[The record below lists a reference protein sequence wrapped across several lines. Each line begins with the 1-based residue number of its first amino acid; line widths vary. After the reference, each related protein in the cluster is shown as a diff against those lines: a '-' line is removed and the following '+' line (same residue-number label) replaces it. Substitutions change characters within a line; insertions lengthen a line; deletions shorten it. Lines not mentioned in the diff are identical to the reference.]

1 MYPGKKFYKAQ
12 YSGIAEEDRKAIDHS
27 PVGSIPKDI
36 QKQEE
41 EMSTTRWTDEEIK
54 KLKEMAKAGKSK
66 KKIAATLGRT
76 EHAVD
81 MKLFRLGIQ
90 IRKKNRFWTPE
101 EDAEFA
107 ADWSNP
113 EKSNQYLCRK
123 YNRTRI
129 ALIDRAFMLGLG
141 SRPISDMYLTIPAV
155 SEEMQVSY
163 DRVYTWIRLGLKTRK
178 NRSGR
183 GKYLI
188 RQEDLLKFL
197 EAHQDLFNASLI
209 SDYLFHSEPDWLK
222 EKRKRD
228 TQKYAEYNRLEYSN
242 DDDKQ
247 IVRMFEHGK
256 TDKEIA
262 DALGRNLTG
271 LAAHRRVLGLLRNRD
286 GSPIR

>member
-1 MYPGKKFYKAQ
+1 M
-12 YSGIAEEDRKAIDHS
+12 
-27 PVGSIPKDI
+27 SI
-36 QKQEE
+36 
-41 EMSTTRWTDEEIK
+41 TRWTKEETER
-54 KLKEMAKAGKSK
+54 LKEMAEAGKSR
-66 KKIAATLGRT
+66 KKIAKALGRT

-90 IRKKNRFWTPE
+90 IRRKNRSWTPE

-107 ADWSNP
+107 ADWNNP

-129 ALIDRAFMLGLG
+129 ALIDRAFKLELGP
-141 SRPISDMYLTIPAV
+141 RPYNDMYLTIPAV

-163 DRVYTWIRLGLKTRK
+163 DRVYTWIRLGLKTK
-178 NRSGR
+178 ANRSGR

-188 RQEDLLKFL
+188 RQEDLLEFL
-197 EAHQDLFNASLI
+197 KTLQDLFNASLV
-209 SDYLFHSEPDWLK
+209 SGYLFSNEPEWLK
-222 EKRKRD
+222 EKRKKD
-228 TQKYAEYNRLEYSN
+228 TQKYAKSNRLEYSN